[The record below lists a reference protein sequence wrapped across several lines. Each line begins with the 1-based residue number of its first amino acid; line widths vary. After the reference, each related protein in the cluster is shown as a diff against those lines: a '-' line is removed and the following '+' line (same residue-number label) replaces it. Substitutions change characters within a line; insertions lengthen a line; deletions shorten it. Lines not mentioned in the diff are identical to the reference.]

1 MSQDLFG
8 AMSISASGMS
18 AQRRRMDAIAQ
29 NLANSETTRAA
40 DGEPYKRHTVVFRSS
55 ETPPPPPLQLPGVE
69 LPVTRTSPEHLTS
82 MPPMLLPPAPTPT
95 VEAQEVV
102 DPKAGVTLVF
112 NPQHPDAGPDGYVR
126 MPDIDTVSEMIDMV
140 AATRA
145 YEANLAAMKAYQN
158 IVTKSLEI

>member
-18 AQRRRMDAIAQ
+18 AQRKRMDAIAK

-40 DGEPYKRHTVVFRSS
+40 DGETYKRHTVVIRSS
-55 ETPPPPPLQLPGVE
+55 EAPTAPLQVPGME

-82 MPPMLLPPAPTPT
+82 APPMLLPMAPTST

-102 DPKAGVTLVF
+102 DPTAGVTLVF

-126 MPDIDTVSEMIDMV
+126 MPDVDTVSEMVDMV